1 MQSLP
6 PVNTNQTTFTKD
18 TSSGKEK
25 CRCQNNL
32 SQKLQPVSFQVKLW
46 MENLICGDDLRPPH
60 INIGFLDVYCQ
71 RHFCLSDLFLSISIR
86 RGGENDDENFM
97 TLSEAESE
105 MFDIKVSPEAQCY
118 FRYPLH
124 LLFSVGFLIIINI
137 LRCSC
142 FLNRPSSALRQLPN
156 KMSIILCTNLTRQ
169 KQCKLLFKNIHQKLL
184 SLYFL
189 NIPPRKTS

>member
-6 PVNTNQTTFTKD
+6 PVNTNQATFTKD

-60 INIGFLDVYCQ
+60 INIGFLDVQTELEDTIHDSCNVSNSTHL
-71 RHFCLSDLFLSISIR
+71 HFCLSGLFLSISIR

-124 LLFSVGFLIIINI
+124 LLF
-137 LRCSC
+137 
-142 FLNRPSSALRQLPN
+142 Q
-156 KMSIILCTNLTRQ
+156 
-169 KQCKLLFKNIHQKLL
+169 
-184 SLYFL
+184 
-189 NIPPRKTS
+189 

>member
-1 MQSLP
+1 MST
-6 PVNTNQTTFTKD
+6 VQTELED
-18 TSSGKEK
+18 TIHDS
-25 CRCQNNL
+25 CN
-32 SQKLQPVSFQVKLW
+32 VS
-46 MENLICGDDLRPPH
+46 NSTDL
-60 INIGFLDVYCQ
+60 
-71 RHFCLSDLFLSISIR
+71 HFCLSGLFLSISIR

-124 LLFSVGFLIIINI
+124 LLFFSRIFNHHQHLAMFFIIIDITIITGIN
-137 LRCSC
+137 

-169 KQCKLLFKNIHQKLL
+169 KQCKLLFKNIHHQLL

-189 NIPPRKTS
+189 NIPPRKTSWNTDSRS